1 MRLTTCVQQF
11 FDLYH
16 FRIKGSSQQTIKA
29 YRQVMALF
37 LPFAAKYYSIKVSSL
52 SIDHLSL
59 DVILAFLDYLQSDRR
74 NASNTRNQRLAVI
87 KSLAKMIRLMY
98 PQKRQ
103 IADVILSIPQK
114 KSPKKIV
121 GFLYIEEIFAVY
133 DAVDLKKP
141 LGFRDYTILHL
152 LADSG
157 ARASEVATL
166 NVDYFNPAQKTLT
179 ILGKAN
185 KFRLIKLTQKTA
197 DLVKHYITRHRPHP
211 KPIYQHSLFINKHGR
226 ALTRKGIYL
235 MCQKYLSIALKPKRL
250 KMIHPVHSFRHACAI
265 NMIASGKSV
274 SDVKNHLG
282 HENVESTMIYLKM
295 DLRTKRAVQKKFI
308 EYFESTLKH
317 DPKIDELIDWQ
328 HKKQTLAWLDSL

>member
-29 YRQVMALF
+29 YREALALF
-37 LPFAAKYYSIKVSSL
+37 LPFAAKYYSIKISSL

-59 DVILAFLDYLQSDRR
+59 QLILAFLDYLQADRS
-74 NASNTRNQRLAVI
+74 NAANTRNQRLAVI

-98 PQKRQ
+98 PQKRE
-103 IADVILSIPQK
+103 IADIILAIPQK
-114 KSPKKIV
+114 KSQKKIV

-133 DAVDLKKP
+133 EAVDLKKS

-157 ARASEVATL
+157 ARASEIATL
-166 NVDYFNPAQKTLT
+166 NVDYFNPSQKTLT

-185 KFRLIKLTQKTA
+185 KFRLIKLGQKTT
-197 DLVKHYITRHRPHP
+197 DLLKQYITQYRHRP
-211 KPIYQHSLFINKHGR
+211 KPIYQQRLFFNKHGR
-226 ALTRKGIYL
+226 PLTRKGIYL
-235 MCQKYLSIALKPKRL
+235 MCQKYLTIALNPKRL

-265 NMIASGKSV
+265 TLLASGKAL

-282 HENVESTMIYLKM
+282 HEHIESTMTYLKM
-295 DLRTKRAVQKKFI
+295 DLKTKRAALKKFI
-308 EYFESTLKH
+308 EYSQSTLEH
-317 DPKIDELIDWQ
+317 DPKIDELIDWE
-328 HKKQTLAWLDSL
+328 HKKQTLDWLDSL

>member
-1 MRLTTCVQQF
+1 MRLITCIQQF
-11 FDLYH
+11 LDLYH
-16 FRIKGSSQQTIKA
+16 YRIKGSSQQTIRA
-29 YRQVMALF
+29 YREALALF
-37 LPFAAKYYSIKVSSL
+37 LPFAANYYSIKISSL

-59 DVILAFLDYLQSDRR
+59 PLILNFLDHLQSDRS
-74 NASNTRNQRLAVI
+74 NAANTRNQRLAVI

-114 KSPKKIV
+114 KSQKKIV
-121 GFLYIEEIFAVY
+121 GFLYIEEILAVY

-157 ARASEVATL
+157 ARASEVAML
-166 NVDYFNPAQKTLT
+166 KVDYFNPAQKTLT

-185 KFRLIKLTQKTA
+185 KFRLIKLTQKTT
-197 DLVKHYITRHRPHP
+197 DLVKRYITKYRPNP
-211 KPIYQHSLFINKHGR
+211 KPIHQHCLFINKHGR

-250 KMIHPVHSFRHACAI
+250 QMIHPVHSFRHACAI

-308 EYFESTLKH
+308 EYNKSTLKH
-317 DPKIDELIDWQ
+317 DPKIDELIDWE
-328 HKKQTLAWLDSL
+328 HKKLTLAWLDSL

>member
-29 YRQVMALF
+29 YREALALF
-37 LPFAAKYYSIKVSSL
+37 LPFVAKYYSIKVGSL

-59 DVILAFLDYLQSDRR
+59 QVILSFLDYLQSDRS
-74 NASNTRNQRLAVI
+74 NAANTRNQRLAVI

-98 PQKRQ
+98 PQKWE
-103 IADVILSIPQK
+103 IADIILAIPQK
-114 KSPKKIV
+114 KSQKKIV
-121 GFLYIEEIFAVY
+121 AFLYIEEIFAAY
-133 DAVDLKKP
+133 EAVDLKKP

-157 ARASEVATL
+157 ARATEIATL
-166 NVDYFNPAQKTLT
+166 NLDYFNPTQKTLT

-185 KFRLIKLTQKTA
+185 KFRLIKLDQKTI
-197 DLVKHYITRHRPHP
+197 DLVKRYITRYRPNP

-226 ALTRKGIYL
+226 PLTRKGIYL
-235 MCQKYLSIALKPKRL
+235 MCQKYLSVALKPKRL

-265 NMIASGKSV
+265 NMLASGKSL
-274 SDVKNHLG
+274 SDIKNHLG
-282 HENVESTMIYLKM
+282 HENIESTMIYLKM

-308 EYFESTLKH
+308 EYSQSTLKH
-317 DPKIDELIDWQ
+317 DPKIDELIDWE
-328 HKKQTLAWLDSL
+328 HKKETLAWLDSL

>member
-11 FDLYH
+11 LDLYH
-16 FRIKGSSQQTIKA
+16 FRIKGSSQRTIKA
-29 YRQVMALF
+29 YRQTLALF
-37 LPFAAKYYSIKVSSL
+37 LPFAAKFYSIKIASL

-59 DVILAFLDYLQSDRR
+59 PLILNFLDHLQDGR
-74 NASNTRNQRLAVI
+74 NNAANTRNHRLAVI

-103 IADVILSIPQK
+103 IADAILAIPQK
-114 KSPKKIV
+114 KSLKKIV
-121 GFLYIEEIFAVY
+121 GFLYVEEILAVY
-133 DAVDLKKP
+133 EAVDLRKP

-157 ARASEVATL
+157 ARASEIAML
-166 NVDYFNPAQKTLT
+166 KIDYFNPDQKTLT

-185 KFRLIKLTQKTA
+185 KYRLIKLGQKTT
-197 DLVKHYITRHRPHP
+197 DLIKRYITQYRPHP
-211 KPIYQHSLFINKHGR
+211 MPIYQHCLFINKHGKP
-226 ALTRKGIYL
+226 LTRKGIYL
-235 MCQKYLSIALKPKRL
+235 MCQKYLSIAVKPKRL
-250 KMIHPVHSFRHACAI
+250 NMIHPVHSFRHTCAI

-295 DLRTKRAVQKKFI
+295 DLRTKRAALKKFI
-308 EYFESTLKH
+308 EYSQSTLEH
-317 DPKIDELIDWQ
+317 DPNIDELIDWE
-328 HKKQTLAWLDSL
+328 HKKETLAWLDSL

>member
-16 FRIKGSSQQTIKA
+16 FRIKGSSQRTIKA
-29 YRQVMALF
+29 YRQALALF
-37 LPFAAKYYSIKVSSL
+37 LPFAAKYYSIKISSL

-59 DVILAFLDYLQSDRR
+59 KLILSFLDYLQSDRS
-74 NASNTRNQRLAVI
+74 NAANTRNQRLAVI

-98 PQKRQ
+98 PQKRE
-103 IADVILSIPQK
+103 IADIILAIPQK
-114 KSPKKIV
+114 KSQKKIV

-133 DAVDLKKP
+133 EAVDLKKS

-157 ARASEVATL
+157 ARASEVAML
-166 NVDYFNPAQKTLT
+166 NVDYFNPSQKTLT

-185 KFRLIKLTQKTA
+185 KFRLIKLGQKTT
-197 DLVKHYITRHRPHP
+197 DLVKRYITQYRPHP
-211 KPIYQHSLFINKHGR
+211 KPIYQQRLFFNKHSR
-226 ALTRKGIYL
+226 PLTRKGIYL
-235 MCQKYLSIALKPKRL
+235 MCQKYLSIALNPKRL

-265 NMIASGKSV
+265 NMLASGKAL

-282 HENVESTMIYLKM
+282 HEHIESTMIYLKM
-295 DLRTKRAVQKKFI
+295 DLRTKRAALKKFI
-308 EYFESTLKH
+308 EYSQSTLEH
-317 DPKIDELIDWQ
+317 DPKIDELIDWE
-328 HKKQTLAWLDSL
+328 HKKETLDWLDSL

>member
-16 FRIKGSSQQTIKA
+16 YRIKGSSQQTIKA
-29 YRQVMALF
+29 YREALALF
-37 LPFAAKYYSIKVSSL
+37 LPFAAKYYSIKIASL

-59 DVILAFLDYLQSDRR
+59 ELILCFLDYLQSDRS
-74 NASNTRNQRLAVI
+74 NAANTRNQRLAVI

-98 PQKRQ
+98 PQKRE
-103 IADVILSIPQK
+103 IADTILAIPQK
-114 KSPKKIV
+114 KSQKKIV

-133 DAVDLKKP
+133 QAVDLKKP
-141 LGFRDYTILHL
+141 LGFRDYTIVHL

-157 ARASEVATL
+157 ARASEVAML
-166 NVDYFNPAQKTLT
+166 NLEYFNPAQKTLT

-185 KFRLIKLTQKTA
+185 KFRLIKLDQKTT
-197 DLVKHYITRHRPHP
+197 DLIKHYITQYRAHP
-211 KPIYQHSLFINKHGR
+211 KPMYQHCLFINKHGR

-235 MCQKYLSIALKPKRL
+235 MCQKYLSIALPPNRL

-265 NMIASGKSV
+265 NMLASGKSL

-282 HENVESTMIYLKM
+282 HENVESTMIYLKL
-295 DLRTKRAVQKKFI
+295 DLRTKTAAQKEFI
-308 EYFESTLKH
+308 EYSQSTLNQ
-317 DPKIDELIDWQ
+317 DPKIDELIDWE

>member
-16 FRIKGSSQQTIKA
+16 FRIKGSSQRTIKA
-29 YRQVMALF
+29 YREALALF

-59 DVILAFLDYLQSDRR
+59 NVILAFLDYLQSDRR
-74 NASNTRNQRLAVI
+74 NAANTRNQRLAVI

-114 KSPKKIV
+114 KSQKKIV

-157 ARASEVATL
+157 ARASEIAML

-211 KPIYQHSLFINKHGR
+211 KPIYHHCLFINKHGR

>member
-16 FRIKGSSQQTIKA
+16 FRIKGSSQRTIKA
-29 YRQVMALF
+29 YRQTLALF
-37 LPFAAKYYSIKVSSL
+37 LPFAAKFYSIKIASL

-59 DVILAFLDYLQSDRR
+59 PLILAFLDYLQTDRN
-74 NASNTRNQRLAVI
+74 NAANTRNHRLAVI

-98 PQKRQ
+98 PQKCQ
-103 IADVILSIPQK
+103 IADAILAIPQK
-114 KSPKKIV
+114 KSQKKIV
-121 GFLYIEEIFAVY
+121 GFLYVEEILDVY
-133 DAVDLKKP
+133 EAVDLKKP

-157 ARASEVATL
+157 ARASEIAML
-166 NVDYFNPAQKTLT
+166 KLDYFNPHQKTLT

-185 KFRLIKLTQKTA
+185 KFRLIKLSQKTT
-197 DLVKHYITRHRPHP
+197 DLIKRYITRYRPHP
-211 KPIYQHSLFINKHGR
+211 KPIYQHCLFINKHAR
-226 ALTRKGIYL
+226 PLTRKGIYL
-235 MCQKYLSIALKPKRL
+235 MCRKYLSIAVNPKRL
-250 KMIHPVHSFRHACAI
+250 NMIHPVHSFRHACAI

-282 HENVESTMIYLKM
+282 HENVQSTMIYLKM

-308 EYFESTLKH
+308 EYHQSTLKH
-317 DPKIDELIDWQ
+317 DPKIDELIDWE

>member
-1 MRLTTCVQQF
+1 MRLTTCVKQF

-16 FRIKGSSQQTIKA
+16 FRIKGSSQRTIKA
-29 YRQVMALF
+29 YREALALF
-37 LPFAAKYYSIKVSSL
+37 LPFAAKYYSVKIASL

-59 DVILAFLDYLQSDRR
+59 PLILAFLDYLQTDRS
-74 NASNTRNQRLAVI
+74 NAANTRNHRLAVI

-103 IADVILSIPQK
+103 IADAILAIPQK
-114 KSPKKIV
+114 KSLKKIV
-121 GFLYIEEIFAVY
+121 GFLYVEEIFAVY
-133 DAVDLKKP
+133 EAVDLKKP

-157 ARASEVATL
+157 ARASEVAML
-166 NVDYFNPAQKTLT
+166 KVDYFDPIQKSLT

-185 KFRLIKLTQKTA
+185 KFRLIKLSQKTT
-197 DLVKHYITRHRPHP
+197 DLIKRYITRYRPHP
-211 KPIYQHSLFINKHGR
+211 KPIYQHCLFINKHGR
-226 ALTRKGIYL
+226 PLTRKGIYL

-265 NMIASGKSV
+265 NMLASGKSL

-282 HENVESTMIYLKM
+282 HENIESTMIYLKM
-295 DLRTKRAVQKKFI
+295 DLTTKRAVQKKFI
-308 EYFESTLKH
+308 EYSQSTLKH
-317 DPKIDELIDWQ
+317 DPKIDELIDWE
-328 HKKQTLAWLDSL
+328 HKKETLDWLDSL